1 METLK
6 GKNIYLRALEPEDLS
21 FIHQIENDE
30 SIWEVSHTQTPYSSY
45 ILKEYLKNSHKDI
58 YEVRQL
64 RLAIS
69 GNNDELLGLI
79 DLFDFDP
86 KNKRVGVGLVV
97 ANPEKRNKGIGRE
110 ALDLLINYSFTHL
123 NVHQLY
129 SNIGE
134 DNAASIK
141 LFESCGFVKVGV
153 KKDWNYQNKTFKN
166 ELLYQL
172 IRTK

>member
-6 GKNIYLRALEPEDLS
+6 GKNIYLRALEPEDLL
-21 FIHQIENDE
+21 FLHKIENDE
-30 SIWEVSHTQTPYSSY
+30 SIREVSHTQTPYSSY
-45 ILKEYLKNSHKDI
+45 ILKEYLKNAHKDI

-97 ANPEKRNKGIGRE
+97 ADPKKRNKGIGKE
-110 ALDLLINYSFTHL
+110 ALGILINYSFTHL

-134 DNAASIK
+134 ENAASIK

-153 KKDWNYQNKTFKN
+153 KKDWNYQNKMFKN